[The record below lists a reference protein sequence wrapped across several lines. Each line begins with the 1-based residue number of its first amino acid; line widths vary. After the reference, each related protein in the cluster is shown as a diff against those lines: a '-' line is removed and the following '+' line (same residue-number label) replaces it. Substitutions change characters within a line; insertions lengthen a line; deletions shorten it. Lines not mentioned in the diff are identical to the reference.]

1 MNIENMKTKNT
12 ETELEPFDLGYRIV
26 LKYLDDET
34 QKETE
39 LVRKVAN
46 SSYQD
51 ALELI
56 RADYERMKAENP
68 TDDRFGFTLLSQMTT
83 NFFGQVSRSW
93 HACAWF
99 GTNDSYLIGKP
110 EKSTDDMLDALDRY
124 VAQGLLRIATA
135 ETRLTPFVP
144 ALPLL

>member
-1 MNIENMKTKNT
+1 MKTENA
-12 ETELEPFDLGYRIV
+12 ELEPMDLGYRIV

-39 LVRKVAN
+39 LVRKVAD
-46 SSYQD
+46 SGYQD
-51 ALELI
+51 ALDLI

-83 NFFGQVSRSW
+83 NFFGMVSRSW

-99 GTNDSYLIGKP
+99 GTNDLYLIGKP
-110 EKSTDDMLDALDRY
+110 EKTVEEQLHAADLALFD
-124 VAQGLLRIATA
+124 VMQRIATSS
-135 ETRLTPFVP
+135 TRRTPFVP